1 MGVKG
6 REVRTPIAGSRRACS
21 ADSSAAGRAAA
32 ALASRSRP
40 WRRARSRNRCSSL
53 RGGAAAS
60 THRDRSADARAG
72 RFAPARRWGGL
83 REPLCGERRSARRGH
98 AQAKR
103 NRGSA
108 GKEKCRFLGAM
119 RHEGLRLRAA
129 IDLGSV
135 CRCRNES
142 HERIMK
148 RPISSAGLP
157 RASRCLGGRSR
168 QASRSCRSRR
178 KPWPAP
184 RGCRGPSP

>member
-1 MGVKG
+1 MKG

-21 ADSSAAGRAAA
+21 AGSSAAGRAAA

-40 WRRARSRNRCSSL
+40 WRRARSRNRCSSRL
-53 RGGAAAS
+53 GGAAAS
-60 THRDRSADARAG
+60 THRDRSADGRAG
-72 RFAPARRWGGL
+72 RFALARRWGQGC
-83 REPLCGERRSARRGH
+83 REPLSGERRSARRRH

-108 GKEKCRFLGAM
+108 GKKKCRFLGAM
-119 RHEGLRLRAA
+119 RHENLRLRAA
-129 IDLGSV
+129 IDLGTV

-148 RPISSAGLP
+148 RPIGSSPALP
-157 RASRCLGGRSR
+157 RASRCHGGRSR